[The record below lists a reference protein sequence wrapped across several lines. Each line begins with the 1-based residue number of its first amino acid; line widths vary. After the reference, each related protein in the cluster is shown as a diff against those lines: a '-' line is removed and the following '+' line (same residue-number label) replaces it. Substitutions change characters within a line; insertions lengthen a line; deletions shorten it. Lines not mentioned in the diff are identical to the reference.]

1 MNYLAILA
9 LSLGLLSV
17 VITLQYIKRYK
28 ELQRDLNKAVS
39 QQTASPKMPESITR
53 IKDKLDM
60 TDAEF
65 EKKLVTKEDKV
76 VGVLKE
82 PYASWSKETQNGKV
96 KTGIEP
102 FETYYL
108 SANQRRMKEDNTSAI
123 IRSIETE
130 PISTTITYEDELRMA
145 TKSILDE
152 PPQPVGKMPYA
163 LL

>member
-28 ELQRDLNKAVS
+28 ELQRDLSKAIS
-39 QQTASPKMPESITR
+39 QQQTTPKMPISITR

-65 EKKLVTKEDKV
+65 ENKLTKKEEKV
-76 VGVLKE
+76 IGVLKE
-82 PYASWSKETQNGKV
+82 PYAVWSKESQSGKGIA
-96 KTGIEP
+96 GIEA

-108 SANQRRMKEDNTSAI
+108 SANQRKISDHSSAV

-130 PISTTITYEDELRMA
+130 PISTTVTYEDEEQMA
-145 TKSILDE
+145 IESIATPTPL
-152 PPQPVGKMPYA
+152 PVGKMPYA
-163 LL
+163 SL

>member
-28 ELQRDLNKAVS
+28 ELQRDLNKVVS
-39 QQTASPKMPESITR
+39 QQSASPKMPESITR

-60 TDAEF
+60 TDTEF
-65 EKKLVTKEDKV
+65 EQKLATKEDKV
-76 VGVLKE
+76 LGVLKE
-82 PYASWSKETQNGKV
+82 PYAVWSKESQVGKA

-108 SANQRRMKEDNTSAI
+108 SANQRRIKDKTSSL
-123 IRSIETE
+123 IRAIETE
-130 PISTTITYEDELRMA
+130 PISTTITYEDEQMMA
-145 TKSILDE
+145 AESIIKPGPIPLS
-152 PPQPVGKMPYA
+152 KIPYA
-163 LL
+163 TL